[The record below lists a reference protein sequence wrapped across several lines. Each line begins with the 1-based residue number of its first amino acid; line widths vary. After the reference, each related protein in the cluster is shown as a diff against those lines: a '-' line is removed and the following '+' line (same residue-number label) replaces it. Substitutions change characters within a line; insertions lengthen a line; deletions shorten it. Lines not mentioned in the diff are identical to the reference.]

1 MSEFKITVSG
11 TVNADSR
18 DAATRLVAGYEG
30 QVRALG
36 VRNATIVDVEQV
48 TAPVRLTDLTAAERQ
63 AAEDAVRAL
72 RG

>member
-18 DAATRLVAGYEG
+18 DAATRLVTGYEG